1 MTQGEGK
8 DPTSFLGDIIGNMV
22 TVKLNSGV
30 IYKGEFGSLSA
41 GPGSPTGTGLCYAK
55 GSRYASANDSTDK
68 AGAFPQANCNRWTAT

>member
-41 GPGSPTGTGLCYAK
+41 GPGQPNQHGPIYAK
-55 GSRYASANDSTDK
+55 CSRYAPANDAADR
-68 AGAFPQANCNRWTAT
+68 AGAFPQASCNRWTAT